1 MRRGIA
7 LGLILILLL
16 GLSGCAGKQEPAADN
31 ASIVVGFSQLG
42 SESSWRIANTVS
54 MEQAAKEAGFSLMM
68 ENANQKQEKQI
79 DAIRSFIAYR
89 VDVIVFSPIVET
101 GWSNVLSEA
110 KQAGIPV
117 ILVDRMIETEE
128 EDLYTAYVGADF
140 YAEGVRAGEYL
151 KRKAD
156 AEGLD
161 RVRVA
166 EICGTP
172 DSTPMRD
179 RQRGFLDALA
189 GDGRF
194 EIVESLNGDFLR
206 SKGEEC
212 MNQLLEKYGAGGID
226 VVYSHNDSM
235 TLGALDVLEKNG
247 IAPGKDLILITV
259 DGEKEAVEALKAGK
273 INCVVQCTP
282 DLGGDVMR
290 LVSDLKAGKGG
301 AEDDAKQADQHR
313 RGSAPV
319 RDHHR
324 PSADDSGRDGTG
336 DHAALFRT
344 VSGDDPADGPGSGAE
359 AGSGSHPGG
368 KHVFGRGRE
377 NRI

>member
-1 MRRGIA
+1 MEVLSLHVTGKKKK
-7 LGLILILLL
+7 LFLLL
-16 GLSGCAGKQEPAADN
+16 AAAMALLGGCGVKPEPEATGGEPGAAEEQPL
-31 ASIVVGFSQLG
+31 VVGFSQLG
-42 SESSWRIANTVS
+42 AESSWRIANTASV
-54 MEQAAKEAGFSLMM
+54 EAAAKEYGFGLMM

-156 AEGLD
+156 AEGLE

-235 TLGALDVLEKNG
+235 TLGALDMTLKMSIGDTPVQ
-247 IAPGKDLILITV
+247 V
-259 DGEKEAVEALKAGK
+259 DWEENEAVEALKAGK

-290 LVSDLKAGKGG
+290 LVSDLKAGREIPRITHPQEG
-301 AEDDAKQADQHR
+301 AFTDLDDL
-313 RGSAPV
+313 
-319 RDHHR
+319 
-324 PSADDSGRDGTG
+324 T
-336 DHAALFRT
+336 
-344 VSGDDPADGPGSGAE
+344 DPA
-359 AGSGSHPGG
+359 
-368 KHVFGRGRE
+368 VRGF
-377 NRI
+377 